1 MKNILFAALLFTSCS
16 NNLYAQSTVKIGH
29 QIWMTKNLDVVK
41 FRNGDPIQQA
51 KTNEEWARA
60 GKEGKP
66 AWCNYDNDSA
76 NGIQYGKLYNWFA
89 VNDLR
94 GLAPAGWH
102 VPKDP
107 EWTILTDFL
116 GGIEEAGTKM
126 KSTSGWK
133 KNGNGN
139 NTSGWSGLPGGL
151 SYSNGLFSSIGGYG
165 GWWSSTADDASAAWA
180 RNLYYGHVNVAKITF
195 YKEGGYSVRCL
206 RD

>member
-1 MKNILFAALLFTSCS
+1 MINSVI
-16 NNLYAQSTVKIGH
+16 
-29 QIWMTKNLDVVK
+29 
-41 FRNGDPIQQA
+41 GDPITET
-51 KTNEEWARA
+51 KTNIEWEEA
-60 GKEGKP
+60 GENKQP
-66 AWCNYDNDSA
+66 AWCYYDNDAA

-94 GLAPAGWH
+94 GLAPADWH

-107 EWTILTDFL
+107 EWTMLTNFL
-116 GGIEEAGTKM
+116 GGAEEAGTKM

-133 KNGNGN
+133 KNGNGK

-165 GWWSSTADDASAAWA
+165 GWWSSTQYDASAAWA
-180 RNLYYGHVNVAKITF
+180 RNLYYGHVNVPKITF
-195 YKEGGYSVRCL
+195 YKDAGYAVRCI